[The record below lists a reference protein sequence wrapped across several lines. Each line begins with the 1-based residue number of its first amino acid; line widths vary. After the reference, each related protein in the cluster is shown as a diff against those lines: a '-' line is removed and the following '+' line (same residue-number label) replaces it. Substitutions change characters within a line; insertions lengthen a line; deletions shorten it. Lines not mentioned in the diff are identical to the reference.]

1 MERLIK
7 TGKLKPKASKEITAS
22 RIGIDFEKLDRN
34 VFDPNKAYDKL
45 GALGVKWVRIQSG
58 WARTEKEQGVYDFTW
73 LDSIVDNLL
82 QRGMEP
88 WICLCYGNGLY
99 DSNAQ
104 KVFGAVGCPPIHSEE
119 AKLAW
124 SRYAAALARRYAGK
138 VNCFEVWNEPDGKW
152 CWKHGVNGTEY
163 GHFVIDTGKA
173 IKEGNPSAKIIGG
186 SACMRNLEFLVMAFE
201 AGMGDYIDALTF
213 HEYTTREELVFERVT
228 ALRGLVNLYNPEIKI
243 IQGESGSQS
252 RSDGAGALAGGAWTP
267 EKQAK
272 QLLRHTM
279 ADLMTEVLFTSYF
292 SCMDMIEA
300 LNGTVG
306 DTASYL
312 DYGYFG
318 VLGADFDENGY
329 STGEYTPKPSYYA
342 LQNICSLF
350 SEDTVTASLPVI
362 LLPEASSRYF
372 GMDCSRAEI
381 IGSGFQKS
389 SGGSAFVYWKPT
401 DLMTTTFEG
410 SIRLQAAGLGNDI
423 KLIDLMD
430 GTIYRLPKEM
440 VDDHGSGSLILEH
453 IPIKD
458 YPLVL
463 TFGNFAEDA

>member
-1 MERLIK
+1 
-7 TGKLKPKASKEITAS
+7 
-22 RIGIDFEKLDRN
+22 
-34 VFDPNKAYDKL
+34 
-45 GALGVKWVRIQSG
+45 
-58 WARTEKEQGVYDFTW
+58 
-73 LDSIVDNLL
+73 VDNLV
-82 QRGMEP
+82 QRGMKP

-99 DSNAQ
+99 DSNAA
-104 KVFGAVGCPPIHSEE
+104 KIFGAAGCPPIHSEE
-119 AKLAW
+119 AKCAW
-124 SRYAAALARRYAGK
+124 SRYVAALARRYTGK
-138 VNCFEVWNEPDGKW
+138 VNYFEVWNEPDGEW
-152 CWKHGVNGTEY
+152 CWKHGVNPTEY
-163 GHFVIDTGKA
+163 GHFVIDTAKA
-173 IKEGNPSAKIIGG
+173 IKEGNPSAKVIGG
-186 SACMRNLEFLVMAFE
+186 SVCLRNLDFLSTAFQT
-201 AGMGDYIDALTF
+201 GMGDYMDALTF
-213 HEYTTREELVFERVT
+213 HEYTPREELVFERVT
-228 ALRGLVNLYNPEIKI
+228 ALRGLINLYNPEIKI

-252 RSDGAGALAGGAWTP
+252 RSDGAGALTGGAWTP

-279 ADLMTEVLFTSYF
+279 VDLMTEVLFTSYF

-300 LNGTVG
+300 LHGTVG

-463 TFGNFAEDA
+463 TFGNFAENA